1 MRTTRFAWVLLAL
14 IPGCGL
20 TLDFDPPDTFD
31 AAVVD
36 AGPLLDGGT
45 FDGGTFDAGTVDA
58 GTVDAAGPDAGQV
71 DAGPPPGCGND
82 ILEAGELC
90 DDGNT
95 TSGDGCEPSCRPTCS
110 SDTECEPADACSTGL
125 CVAGFGCSSAVIDE
139 DGDGWV
145 AALDPICGDDCD
157 DTEAS
162 IHPGAP
168 ELCDGIDQSCE
179 GMVDEGVLLA
189 CLQDLDG
196 DGWGSPFEACEC
208 PAVPPRGGGDC
219 QDIGGDTFSRIIRPG
234 QPNWFREPYTRLDG
248 STSFDFDCDGADAA
262 GAVEGAGDED
272 VVEERLVG
280 GGWTLAVAACGVR
293 TDFTHCLSSATLG
306 LCEPLPGFET
316 QASH

>member
-1 MRTTRFAWVLLAL
+1 MGA
-14 IPGCGL
+14 
-20 TLDFDPPDTFD
+20 
-31 AAVVD
+31 
-36 AGPLLDGGT
+36 
-45 FDGGTFDAGTVDA
+45 
-58 GTVDAAGPDAGQV
+58 
-71 DAGPPPGCGND
+71 
-82 ILEAGELC
+82 
-90 DDGNT
+90 
-95 TSGDGCEPSCRPTCS
+95 
-110 SDTECEPADACSTGL
+110 
-125 CVAGFGCSSAVIDE
+125 
-139 DGDGWV
+139 

-162 IHPGAP
+162 IDPGAP

-248 STSFDFDCDGADAA
+248 STSFDFDCDGAD
-262 GAVEGAGDED
+262 EPLFDD
-272 VVEERLVG
+272 VFVACTFDGTGCVG

-316 QASH
+316 QACH